1 MGFEKQQPLSS
12 GFSVSYWSV
21 QRLQIN
27 FSVKQASFTLLGY
40 KDEETYRAGGAHAT
54 TRDINIRKPEDFD
67 KFFPRN
73 TEDNLLTQCYQAA
86 AGMEPLFEDA
96 EKV

>member
-1 MGFEKQQPLSS
+1 MGFQKQQPLSS
-12 GFSVSYWSV
+12 GFSVTYWSI

-54 TRDINIRKPEDFD
+54 TRDVQIRDPKEFD
-67 KFFPRN
+67 QFFTREMCAQFYP
-73 TEDNLLTQCYQAA
+73 AA
-86 AGMEPLFEDA
+86 ASKDPLFSDA
-96 EKV
+96 AKA

>member
-1 MGFEKQQPLSS
+1 MGFQVKQNLPS

-40 KDEETYRAGGAHAT
+40 KDEETYRGGGAHAT
-54 TRDINIRKPEDFD
+54 TRDVTIRDPKEFEQ
-67 KFFPRN
+67 FFTR
-73 TEDNLLTQCYQAA
+73 EMCAQFYAA
-86 AGMEPLFEDA
+86 AMAKEPLFA
-96 EKV
+96 EAVKQ